1 MNYSD
6 YIDFQRSKQDE
17 RNALIEDLE
26 SQGKTIEQLE
36 IEIEMNNLEFQLSQ
50 LED

>member
-6 YIDFQRSKQDE
+6 YIDLQRSKQE
-17 RNALIEDLE
+17 QRNALIEDLDE
-26 SQGKTIEQLE
+26 QGKTIEQLE
-36 IEIEMNNLEFQLSQ
+36 LEIEMNNLEFQLSQ

>member
-6 YIDFQRSKQDE
+6 YVDILRSIQEQKD
-17 RNALIEDLE
+17 ALIEDLE

-36 IEIEMNNLEFQLSQ
+36 HEIAMADMDFALSQ

>member
-6 YIDFQRSKQDE
+6 YVDLQRSKQEDHDV
-17 RNALIEDLE
+17 LIEDLD

-36 IEIEMNNLEFQLSQ
+36 HEIEMNNLEFQLSQ

>member
-6 YIDFQRSKQDE
+6 YIDFQRSKEDE

-26 SQGKTIEQLE
+26 SQGKTIEQFE
-36 IEIEMNNLEFQLSQ
+36 HEIEMNNLDFQLSQ

>member
-6 YIDFQRSKQDE
+6 YIDLQRSKQDE
-17 RNALIEDLE
+17 RNALIEDLDE
-26 SQGKTIEQLE
+26 QGKTIEEHEHEL
-36 IEIEMNNLEFQLSQ
+36 EMNNLEFQLSQ

>member
-6 YIDFQRSKQDE
+6 YIDLQRSKQDE
-17 RNALIEDLE
+17 RNALIEDLDE
-26 SQGKTIEQLE
+26 QGKTIEEHEHE
-36 IEIEMNNLEFQLSQ
+36 IAMADMDFALSQ

>member
-6 YIDFQRSKQDE
+6 YVDILRSIQDE

-26 SQGKTIEQLE
+26 SQDKTIEQLE
-36 IEIEMNNLEFQLSQ
+36 HEIEMNNLEFQLSQ
-50 LED
+50 MED

>member
-6 YIDFQRSKQDE
+6 YIDLQRSKQDE
-17 RNALIEDLE
+17 RNALIEDLDE
-26 SQGKTIEQLE
+26 QGKTIEQLE
-36 IEIEMNNLEFQLSQ
+36 LEIEMNNLEFQLSQ

>member
-6 YIDFQRSKQDE
+6 YIDLQRSKQDE
-17 RNALIEDLE
+17 RNALIEDLDE
-26 SQGKTIEQLE
+26 QGKTIEE
-36 IEIEMNNLEFQLSQ
+36 REHEIEMNNLEFQLSQ

>member
-6 YIDFQRSKQDE
+6 YIDFQRSKQEDHDV
-17 RNALIEDLE
+17 LIEYLE
-26 SQGKTIEQLE
+26 SLGKTMEE
-36 IEIEMNNLEFQLSQ
+36 HEHEIEMNNLEFQLSQ